1 MRGVDILIMIDKD
14 SLASTP
20 TGVAEWVAAGG
31 QRNATISETS
41 EALDVTTKDGGAGSY
56 QYEYGLYGWSISAD
70 GIYAPSEEAFSLLKQ
85 AMRQRKKVK
94 VRISEAGTAK
104 EEGEALITSL
114 DTEAPYDD
122 SATYSME
129 FQGTGFLTAVTAP

>member
-31 QRNATISETS
+31 QRNATISEKN
-41 EALDVTTKDGGAGSY
+41 EALDVTTKDGGAGAY
-56 QYEYGLYGWSISAD
+56 EYEYGLYGWSISAD
-70 GIYAPSEEAFSLLKQ
+70 GVYSPSQEAFTLLKK
-85 AMRQRKKVK
+85 AMRSRKKIK
-94 VRISEAGTAK
+94 VRVSEAGSPT
-104 EEGEALITSL
+104 EEGEAIITSF

-129 FQGTGFLTAVTAP
+129 FQGTGFLTEVTAP